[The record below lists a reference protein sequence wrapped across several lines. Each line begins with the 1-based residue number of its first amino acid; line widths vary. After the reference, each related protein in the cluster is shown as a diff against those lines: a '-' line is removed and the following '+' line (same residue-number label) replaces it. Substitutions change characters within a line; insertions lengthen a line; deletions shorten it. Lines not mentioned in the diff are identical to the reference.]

1 MIKKRPKKESDNNK
15 QAAPSKGA
23 PSSPSNHK
31 PISHFFLVS
40 SAGSIL
46 GVLLTLIIVFLF
58 YYASGNSQFKDEVI
72 AARGAQYQH
81 QLNLQIA
88 VIEQTVNG
96 LGKNLDVI
104 SALEEKNQ
112 DKLRQ
117 LEKALTASTP
127 HAVQVRFRKRDDDS
141 LASDGTVPM
150 NYAARDM
157 ARKSERGQQVPAE
170 IHKIEG
176 APYVI
181 ATARIKPEQGPVLGA
196 VITVFDLSVL
206 TNAFQSI
213 PANQG
218 QVALQQQFNANQ
230 QPQNQLTYGQA
241 TSGESPVILQSNNA
255 YWQLSYTSSDLSNKL
270 PLSILWII
278 IAAIIALT
286 CIAVT
291 TWLAMNMLTKASRAD
306 AASLVTFLEA
316 RMAQKR
322 KTVNC
327 QLDLFHNIALSLEQL
342 FKDQFRPAVTKSKSQ
357 PEIDDSVKS
366 TPPTSDNIAPSTSSV
381 ADEINNFNFANP
393 LFQSTDMLDIE
404 ELDEDGSDNQPEDTQ
419 VEVPAS
425 IFRAYDIRGVVGDT
439 LTFET
444 ATLIGKAIGSE
455 AQARGEKCVIVGADG
470 RLSSPEVSQNLMQGI
485 ISTGCDVISIGMV
498 PTPVLYFATHIIDES
513 NSGVMVTGSH
523 NPPDYNGFKTVLAGK
538 TLANE
543 DIQQLYQRIKENNLQ
558 QGQGSLIEVDV
569 LESYVERIRNDIAL
583 AKPLKVVVD
592 CGNGVGGVIAPRL
605 LEDLGCNV
613 IPLYCDVD
621 GNFPN
626 HHPDPGKP
634 ENLKDLIA
642 KVKETKADLGLGFD
656 GDADRVGVITNE
668 GKLIYPDRLLML
680 FAKDVVSRNPGADII
695 FDVKC
700 TRKLTGLI
708 SGYGGRP
715 IMWKTGHSL
724 IKAKMKETGALLAGE
739 MSGHIFF
746 KERWYGFDDGIYS
759 AARLLEILST
769 ETRNADQIFASFPE
783 TISTPEIN
791 IQVTDENKFD
801 LVDQLAKQGNF
812 GKGTITDIDG
822 VRVDFPVGWGLVR
835 ASNTTPV
842 LVLRFEADTE
852 ENLKKIKALF
862 KKQLLAV
869 DSSLDIPF

>member
-1 MIKKRPKKESDNNK
+1 
-15 QAAPSKGA
+15 
-23 PSSPSNHK
+23 
-31 PISHFFLVS
+31 
-40 SAGSIL
+40 
-46 GVLLTLIIVFLF
+46 
-58 YYASGNSQFKDEVI
+58 
-72 AARGAQYQH
+72 
-81 QLNLQIA
+81 
-88 VIEQTVNG
+88 
-96 LGKNLDVI
+96 
-104 SALEEKNQ
+104 
-112 DKLRQ
+112 
-117 LEKALTASTP
+117 
-127 HAVQVRFRKRDDDS
+127 
-141 LASDGTVPM
+141 
-150 NYAARDM
+150 
-157 ARKSERGQQVPAE
+157 
-170 IHKIEG
+170 
-176 APYVI
+176 
-181 ATARIKPEQGPVLGA
+181 
-196 VITVFDLSVL
+196 
-206 TNAFQSI
+206 
-213 PANQG
+213 
-218 QVALQQQFNANQ
+218 
-230 QPQNQLTYGQA
+230 
-241 TSGESPVILQSNNA
+241 
-255 YWQLSYTSSDLSNKL
+255 
-270 PLSILWII
+270 
-278 IAAIIALT
+278 
-286 CIAVT
+286 
-291 TWLAMNMLTKASRAD
+291 
-306 AASLVTFLEA
+306 
-316 RMAQKR
+316 
-322 KTVNC
+322 
-327 QLDLFHNIALSLEQL
+327 
-342 FKDQFRPAVTKSKSQ
+342 
-357 PEIDDSVKS
+357 
-366 TPPTSDNIAPSTSSV
+366 
-381 ADEINNFNFANP
+381 
-393 LFQSTDMLDIE
+393 MLDIE